1 MTLVLNEL
9 IKLAPAPG
17 ILYRSDYLGEFITL
31 SVIQEDGKRSE
42 VKEWCENRIQNSNH
56 NKIACVLGNGLSR
69 ADVNLKTLTNHKG
82 GHLGKKKMQVY
93 GCNALYRDAQVDFL
107 VCTNTELIDD
117 LVRNYGY
124 APKNV
129 VLTNTENIKRYRG
142 RFHLYPFY
150 EKLCAGAL
158 TLKLAC
164 FDGHKKIYIM
174 GFDNIPEAS
183 VVNNIYAGTLGYSDT
198 NSNIDINKWISDTY
212 KIMNTYTDVDFCMV
226 LPKNKLIDIPKIYKQ
241 LVNFRTLDWRS
252 FVIEADL

>member
-1 MTLVLNEL
+1 MQ
-9 IKLAPAPG
+9 KLKQ
-17 ILYRSDYLGEFITL
+17 IYRSGYGGENVVTSLTYVNSDWSHEVEFVPN
-31 SVIQEDGKRSE
+31 SVFNTHSTTQALAI
-42 VKEWCENRIQNSNH
+42 
-56 NKIACVLGNGLSR
+56 GNGESR
-69 ADVNLKTLTNHKG
+69 LGFDLQFIRDHKAGLGGADRLQT
-82 GHLGKKKMQVY
+82 Y

-129 VLTNTENIKRYRG
+129 VLTNTENITRYRG

-198 NSNIDINKWISDTY
+198 NNNIDVNKWISDTY